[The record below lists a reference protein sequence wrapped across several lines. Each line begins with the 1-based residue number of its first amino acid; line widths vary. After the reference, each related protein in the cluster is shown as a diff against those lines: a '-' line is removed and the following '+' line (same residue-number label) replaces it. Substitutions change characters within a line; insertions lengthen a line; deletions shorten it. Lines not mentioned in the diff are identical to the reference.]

1 MSLSEFVNSPK
12 GRPIA
17 IGFAVLAVLVGGYF
31 LFGTMFGQSEAAASS
46 TDRVFICS
54 ETGKT
59 FRYTLKIGDMTPV
72 LSPYSGKNTGYEPEP
87 CYWTADG
94 KVKKEPT
101 YVLLNQAVGK
111 PGPTFCPD
119 CKRLVVGLNPP
130 ATENGKP
137 PPTEQE
143 YSTRGGRPR

>member
-1 MSLSEFVNSPK
+1 MKLAEFVNSPK

-17 IGFAVLAVLVGGYF
+17 ITFAVLAVLGTGYLLYSAAGG
-31 LFGTMFGQSEAAASS
+31 SDAVISS

-59 FRYTLKIGDMTPV
+59 FRYTLKVGDMTPV
-72 LSPYSGKNTGYEPEP
+72 KSPHSGKETGYEPER

-94 KVKKEPT
+94 KPKPEPT
-101 YVLLNQAVGK
+101 YVLLNAAVGK
-111 PGPTFCPD
+111 PGPTFCQD

-130 ATENGKP
+130 AGAGEQP

-143 YSTRGGRPR
+143 YKARGGRNR